1 MEFNNDNNTVKRTC
15 KNYRIVN
22 QSYLFP
28 AYITSALI
36 NSYIYIYII
45 HRNRRTSWRH
55 LLVLQFSRVMKDR
68 PH

>member
-36 NSYIYIYII
+36 NSYIYNSQKSTY
-45 HRNRRTSWRH
+45 
-55 LLVLQFSRVMKDR
+55 VLATFTRVTI
-68 PH
+68 

>member
-36 NSYIYIYII
+36 NSYIYI
-45 HRNRRTSWRH
+45 
-55 LLVLQFSRVMKDR
+55 
-68 PH
+68 

>member
-1 MEFNNDNNTVKRTC
+1 MEFNNDNNTEKRTC

-36 NSYIYIYII
+36 NSYIYIY
-45 HRNRRTSWRH
+45 NS
-55 LLVLQFSRVMKDR
+55 QK
-68 PH
+68 

>member
-15 KNYRIVN
+15 KNYKIVN

-36 NSYIYIYII
+36 NSYIYNSQKSTY
-45 HRNRRTSWRH
+45 
-55 LLVLQFSRVMKDR
+55 VLATFTRVTI
-68 PH
+68 

>member
-1 MEFNNDNNTVKRTC
+1 MEFNNDNNTVKGTC

-36 NSYIYIYII
+36 NSYIYNSQKSTY
-45 HRNRRTSWRH
+45 
-55 LLVLQFSRVMKDR
+55 VLATFTRVTI
-68 PH
+68 

>member
-1 MEFNNDNNTVKRTC
+1 MEFNNDNNTVKGTC

-36 NSYIYIYII
+36 NSYIY
-45 HRNRRTSWRH
+45 NS
-55 LLVLQFSRVMKDR
+55 QK
-68 PH
+68 